1 MPYKLRKAP
10 KRELYWVVTTETG
23 KKHSKDP
30 IPLEKAKA
38 QKRILES
45 ALTGGIQNPPS
56 EAVMKAVEL
65 LRRGLD
71 ADLVRDSIVLYLDL
85 ENNENEHQVMAL
97 AQQYIQNNNVG
108 VGGASCKAPYHD
120 YTKGKASVFALT
132 CIDPRYTFDVAYY
145 LQHKKELHQDYDLF
159 TLAGASL
166 GATKKEWERA
176 FFDNL
181 ELGLKLHDVKEV
193 WCFDHL
199 DCGMYKATFGLT
211 KDDDPK
217 IHKSCMDKLKA
228 MVHKKHPQLKFRE
241 FLVDE
246 KGHVKTMDK
255 AMKGGMVPVGP
266 PMGIIPAFGP
276 PAGIIPAGG
285 PRHRGP
291 GVRGGP
297 MGLWHPGIHLG
308 PGTSTSAHP
317 KAPPR
322 TTTGTGK
329 KCCCGKGKYSKVAID
344 VMEAQMNKKEDALFQ
359 WIKRQAKKGVS
370 FERVAEEM
378 TKGGVPHS
386 VQFDLIRDALK
397 ELNAEKSA

>member
-10 KRELYWVVTTETG
+10 KRDLYWVVTTETG

-85 ENNENEHQVMAL
+85 ENNENEYQVMAL
-97 AQQYIQNNNVG
+97 AQQYIQNNN
-108 VGGASCKAPYHD
+108 GG
-120 YTKGKASVFALT
+120 
-132 CIDPRYTFDVAYY
+132 R
-145 LQHKKELHQDYDLF
+145 
-159 TLAGASL
+159 
-166 GATKKEWERA
+166 R
-176 FFDNL
+176 
-181 ELGLKLHDVKEV
+181 
-193 WCFDHL
+193 
-199 DCGMYKATFGLT
+199 
-211 KDDDPK
+211 
-217 IHKSCMDKLKA
+217 
-228 MVHKKHPQLKFRE
+228 
-241 FLVDE
+241 
-246 KGHVKTMDK
+246 
-255 AMKGGMVPVGP
+255 GGMVPVGP

-291 GVRGGP
+291 GARGGP

-317 KAPPR
+317 KAPAR

-344 VMEAQMNKKEDALFQ
+344 VMEGQMKKKEDVIFQ

-370 FERVAEEM
+370 LERVAEEM
-378 TKGGVPHS
+378 TKRGVPHS